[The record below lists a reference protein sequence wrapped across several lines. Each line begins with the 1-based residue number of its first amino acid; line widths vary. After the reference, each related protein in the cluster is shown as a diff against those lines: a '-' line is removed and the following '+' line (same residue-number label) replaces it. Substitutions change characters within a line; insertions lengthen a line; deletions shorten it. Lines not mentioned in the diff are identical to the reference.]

1 MIYSEACSCGA
12 KFHIEENSDRVERID
27 QMIGDWRR
35 LHATRCASYPW
46 PIGALTIR
54 SDGTPGTVR
63 PSQPHPMPTQQMYE
77 PLGGG
82 GPLKWAKPATAY
94 EVVNGWPEVTGRAE

>member
-27 QMIGDWRR
+27 ELIDDWREAHVVR
-35 LHATRCASYPW
+35 CDAYKVRWTREMADPYGYVFRGPAPDQPPPPPGVATW
-46 PIGALTIR
+46 
-54 SDGTPGTVR
+54 TP
-63 PSQPHPMPTQQMYE
+63 
-77 PLGGG
+77 
-82 GPLKWAKPATAY
+82 PATAY